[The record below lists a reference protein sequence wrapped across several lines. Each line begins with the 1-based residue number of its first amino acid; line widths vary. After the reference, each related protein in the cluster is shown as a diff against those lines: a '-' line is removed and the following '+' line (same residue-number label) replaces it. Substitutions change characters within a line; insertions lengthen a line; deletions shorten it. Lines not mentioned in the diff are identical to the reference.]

1 MFNKARVWIR
11 AARLRTLPLSV
22 SGILLGNGYSLK
34 HPNFSWLLFLLML
47 CTAILFQI
55 ISNFANDYGDG
66 IKGTDN
72 RNRVGPKRTLQSG
85 MLSAIELKQGI
96 VITAI
101 IALCFSSTTIVLAF
115 GTNSLFYF
123 ILFIVLS
130 FLCVWAAISYTVGKN
145 AYGYVGLG
153 DLFVFLFFGLLA
165 VIGSSFV
172 QLQNISKTS
181 LQLSLIVGLLAVG
194 VLNLNNMRDREN
206 DAAVGKNTLAV
217 LLGNKLAKIYHYSLL
232 GLAIAL
238 ILVLFMNLS
247 GPYFWLPITAVIPLL
262 VHFFRVYK
270 NDNPKLLDP
279 ELKTLALSAF
289 VFSALSFLTFYM
301 S

>member
-1 MFNKARVWIR
+1 MFNKARVWIQ

-34 HPNFSWLLFLLML
+34 HPSFSWLLFLLML

-72 RNRVGPKRTLQSG
+72 RNRVGPKRALQSG
-85 MLSAIELKQGI
+85 MLSARELKRGI

-101 IALCFSSTTIVLAF
+101 IALCFSSITIILAF
-115 GTNSLFYF
+115 GTDSLFYF

-172 QLQNISKTS
+172 QLQTISRTL
-181 LQLSLIVGLLAVG
+181 LQLSLIIGLLAVG

-206 DAAVGKNTLAV
+206 DAAFGKNTLAV
-217 LLGNKLAKIYHYSLL
+217 LLGDKRAKIYHYSLL
-232 GLAIAL
+232 GLAITL
-238 ILVLFMNLS
+238 IFVVFLNLS
-247 GPYFWLPITAVIPLL
+247 GPYFWLPITTVVPLV

-270 NDNPKLLDP
+270 NVNPKLLDN
-279 ELKTLALSAF
+279 ELKTLALSVFA
-289 VFSALSFLTFYM
+289 FSALSFLTFYM
-301 S
+301 C

>member
-1 MFNKARVWIR
+1 MFNKAQAWIQ
-11 AARLRTLPLSV
+11 AARLRTLTLSV
-22 SGILLGNGYSLK
+22 SGILLGNGYCLK

-72 RNRVGPKRTLQSG
+72 RNRVGPKRTFQSG
-85 MLSAIELKQGI
+85 MLSAIELKRGI

-101 IALCFSSTTIVLAF
+101 IALCFSSTTIILAF
-115 GTNSLFYF
+115 GIDSLFYF
-123 ILFIVLS
+123 IIFTVLS
-130 FLCVWAAISYTVGKN
+130 FLCVWSAISYTVGKN

-172 QLQNISKTS
+172 QLQIISKTS
-181 LQLSLIVGLLAVG
+181 LQLSIIVGLLAVG
-194 VLNLNNMRDREN
+194 VLNLNNMRDLEN
-206 DAAVGKNTLAV
+206 DAAVGKNTLPV
-217 LLGNKLAKIYHYSLL
+217 LLGNKRAKIYHYSLL
-232 GLAIAL
+232 VIAIAL
-238 ILVLFMNLS
+238 ILVVFLNLS
-247 GPYFWLPITAVIPLL
+247 VPYFWLPITAVVPLL

-270 NDNPKLLDP
+270 NINPKLLDP
-279 ELKTLALSAF
+279 ELKTLALSVFAF
-289 VFSALSFLTFYM
+289 SVLSFLTFYM